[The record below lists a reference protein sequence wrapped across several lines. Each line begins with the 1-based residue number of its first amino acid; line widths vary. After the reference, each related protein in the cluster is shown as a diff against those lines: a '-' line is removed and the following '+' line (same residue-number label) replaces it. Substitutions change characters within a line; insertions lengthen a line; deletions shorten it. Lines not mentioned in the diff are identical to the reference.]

1 MREVT
6 EIVEL
11 GNRDKNVKKRA
22 VWCAVEES
30 LLIIDEHFIKCSEL
44 QVIGRYRKVLHVSI
58 SIDKW
63 DANHPR
69 HP

>member
-22 VWCAVEES
+22 VWWAVEES
-30 LLIIDEHFIKCSEL
+30 LLIIDEHFI
-44 QVIGRYRKVLHVSI
+44 
-58 SIDKW
+58 
-63 DANHPR
+63 
-69 HP
+69 